1 MKASRKLAI
10 LNVAVSWAP
19 QMIEQ
24 LSQLVIDHLEIQRWL
39 FKMDYEFG
47 GNGTAFCDIP
57 SHLKHYKWFLK
68 ESSRYGHEDWSK
80 KWAQVSVQW

>member
-1 MKASRKLAI
+1 MKPAI
-10 LNVAVSWAP
+10 LNVTMSSSS

-24 LSQLVIDHLEIQRWL
+24 LSQLVTDHLEIQRWL

-47 GNGTAFCDIP
+47 GNGTAFCDIL
-57 SHLKHYKWFLK
+57 SHLKCRKWVLQ
-68 ESSRYGHEDWSK
+68 ESRKYGRRDWNK